1 MQYLFSLW
9 KLTQSRILSVPFLR
23 SDNDWVEPV
32 VCVRGLFNLLQ
43 DASLHL
49 FFDLCPQGSH
59 VSFCNLS
66 VGAGSMLGQHLLE
79 V

>member
-9 KLTQSRILSVPFLR
+9 KLTQSRISSVPFLR

-32 VCVRGLFNLLQ
+32 VCVHGLFNLLQ

-49 FFDLCPQGSH
+49 FFDLCPQGLH